1 MVQTSE
7 TNSSDFWWE
16 FFPQDCLA
24 AIFSPWR
31 KPVLAISPWKQFYQS
46 NIQGYRPS
54 WTWKDYHFSHD
65 YPGETQQA
73 EPDTWG
79 LQTAGI
85 RQGSRSPSHCNLQ
98 EAQVCW
104 RGATPQPGETAGRLH
119 SPLKMYSPCS
129 FSLLHRLWVYRI
141 EIPFWCSRRQEI
153 SNSWLSEREAALWS
167 VAGRR

>member
-65 YPGETQQA
+65 YPGETQRA

-79 LQTAGI
+79 LQTAGLG
-85 RQGSRSPSHCNLQ
+85 RD
-98 EAQVCW
+98 
-104 RGATPQPGETAGRLH
+104 RGPLSVVTCKKHRYAGEVPPH
-119 SPLKMYSPCS
+119 SPGG
-129 FSLLHRLWVYRI
+129 FT
-141 EIPFWCSRRQEI
+141 
-153 SNSWLSEREAALWS
+153 ALWKCIHPALFPYCIDFECLKFCFG
-167 VAGRR
+167 VPDIRRHPTVGCQRGKQLCGL